1 MNTMRERVQRDGRL
15 LDGWVGARSRFDSAF
30 QGTMIFLERA
40 HFHSEDPVESRIEWL
55 ELLYFCMA
63 SS

>member
-1 MNTMRERVQRDGRL
+1 
-15 LDGWVGARSRFDSAF
+15 
-30 QGTMIFLERA
+30 MIFLERA

-63 SS
+63 SSYSLRSKIIATSF